1 MWQRRLLAKC
11 VIIYV
16 LISRVTTKINGW
28 AWGGGAVVQVS
39 ELTARVKTERLEAN
53 LGYMRSY
60 L

>member
-1 MWQRRLLAKC
+1 MLAKC